1 MTADAVQG
9 ALFTHRNH
17 YLFADYYLDRRSR
30 ERQEWR
36 EVDAGSAFAAVA
48 AIWRKYKPQGDN
60 EAQTEADWIRP
71 VLEALGHRYNVQVGM
86 QTPLGAKVPDYVF
99 YPDEATRQAAKRGV
113 LTEADFQG
121 ALAVGDA
128 KAWERPLDRA
138 APKAVSTLHENPSL
152 QIDTYIRHSGLAWGI
167 LTNGRLWRLYHKD
180 TSKKLDVYYEVDLPA
195 LIEQGDAEAFKY
207 FWLFFRREAFC
218 VDLRGF
224 RNLEGLAK
232 PSQVAPAWLDLV
244 LAESQAYEQ
253 GVSENLKAQVYD
265 ALRHLGQGFLDFPY
279 NGLQPTAETLK
290 QIHDNSL
297 IVLYRLLFML
307 YAEARDLL
315 PVREN
320 RLYAEGY
327 SLETLKSRIVRDL
340 DDGIPAAASM
350 SGLWQQLY
358 EQWHVIDTGD
368 AALGVP
374 AYNGGLFR
382 PDRHPFLERYRVGD
396 LHLRQA
402 IDLLARA
409 LDPVT
414 GRREFV
420 DYRDLEI
427 RHLGSIY
434 EGLLEYQLRCAA
446 EPLVIVRQKGKER
459 YEPAAGAVPDVP
471 TGQVY
476 LVTDKG
482 ERKAT
487 GSYYTP
493 DYIVQYIVEQTVG
506 PVLAERAA
514 AFRKPDGKIADEA
527 GLAQAILS
535 INCLDP
541 AMGSGHFL
549 VAAAEYIARYVV
561 GLGLAA
567 DETRQTF
574 EVSENSKVS
583 EPELAYWRRR
593 VAQACIYGVDLNPL
607 AVELAKLSL
616 WLATVSKDKPLSF
629 LDHHLGCGNSLI
641 GARVADLPLG
651 LAPAEQVAK
660 ERKAAYKAQDA
671 ARKKEEAARAAG
683 QITMLD
689 DSAFAGAMHT
699 ASGMMRLIEDL
710 GSETLADVHRAE
722 EVYRDSVRAVTERAR
737 LLGDVWT
744 ARHFGLALD
753 DTIWGGLSRYLLHGG
768 FEMPAYRP
776 IIEHAQRI
784 AGGQRF
790 FHWEL
795 EFPEVFFDE
804 HGRLVEE
811 GGFDVVMGNPPYDV
825 LSEKE
830 REEDLSELISYIST
844 SADLE
849 PACGQKLDL
858 FRLLAAKATS
868 LVRIEEYVG
877 LIVPMSLLADQQ
889 TANLRRHLLS
899 NCPPV
904 QIEAFP
910 QKDDPHRRVFL
921 EAKLPTCVVICRKQ
935 VTGTGAIKVTVHP
948 GNKLNEVSGVFSCT
962 VQDLAAIDPIDLPIP
977 LLTSN
982 LAVELLRKLAQYP
995 RMGDRCQSY
1004 QGEINETTMSNILS
1018 VDPQDGPRVFRGG
1031 NIQRYEFIPE
1041 PKQGAARYLKLDAY
1055 HRTAGGERAT
1065 HTQKDR
1071 IGYQRNAALDNWRRL
1086 IFAPLPNP
1094 SYCFDS
1100 ISYLLAKD
1108 QLQACFLIAIL
1119 NSRLLEWRFRLTST
1133 NNHVSTAEIAALPI
1147 PDCRTAITSPA
1158 ETRALLAAEAQ
1169 GLAAAA
1175 VTTGDFTAILAF
1187 VVAQLAA
1194 QPERSDVVHDLLA
1207 GLAEQMIAMNKQ
1219 KGDEMRGFLAWLERE
1234 AGAKIEDLTGRSQL
1248 RNYPG
1253 DYQKGETPLAFDDPL
1268 TSSGQSLLAIL
1279 RKNSRK
1285 LAVDPSGRKFQESLK
1300 KEYEA
1305 SLAVLLP
1312 LKARLAVTD
1321 RLIDQ
1326 VVYRL
1331 YGLTED
1337 EIAIVEDKGD
1347 Q

>member
-1 MTADAVQG
+1 M
-9 ALFTHRNH
+9 
-17 YLFADYYLDRRSR
+17 
-30 ERQEWR
+30 
-36 EVDAGSAFAAVA
+36 
-48 AIWRKYKPQGDN
+48 
-60 EAQTEADWIRP
+60 
-71 VLEALGHRYNVQVGM
+71 
-86 QTPLGAKVPDYVF
+86 
-99 YPDEATRQAAKRGV
+99 
-113 LTEADFQG
+113 
-121 ALAVGDA
+121 
-128 KAWERPLDRA
+128 
-138 APKAVSTLHENPSL
+138 
-152 QIDTYIRHSGLAWGI
+152 
-167 LTNGRLWRLYHKD
+167 
-180 TSKKLDVYYEVDLPA
+180 
-195 LIEQGDAEAFKY
+195 
-207 FWLFFRREAFC
+207 
-218 VDLRGF
+218 
-224 RNLEGLAK
+224 
-232 PSQVAPAWLDLV
+232 

-265 ALRHLGQGFLDFPY
+265 ALRHLGQGFLDYPG
-279 NGLQPTAETLK
+279 NGLQPTAVMLK
-290 QIHDNSL
+290 QIHDSSL

-320 RLYAEGY
+320 RLYAESY
-327 SLETLKSRIVRDL
+327 SLEALKSRIVRDL
-340 DDGIPAAASM
+340 DDGKPAAASM

-358 EQWHVIDTGD
+358 EQWRVIDTGD
-368 AALGVP
+368 ATLGVP

-382 PDRHPFLERYRVGD
+382 PDKQPFIERYRVGD

-471 TGQVY
+471 AGQVY

-506 PVLAERAA
+506 PVLAERTAP
-514 AFRKPDGKIADEA
+514 FRKPDGKITDEA
-527 GLAQAILS
+527 GLAQAILG

-561 GLGLAA
+561 GLGLGA
-567 DETRQTF
+567 DEGRKTKDD
-574 EVSENSKVS
+574 VSA

-629 LDHHLGCGNSLI
+629 LDHHLRCGNSLI

-651 LAPAEQVAK
+651 LAPVEQVAK
-660 ERKAAYKAQDA
+660 ERKAAYKAQEA

-753 DTIWGGLSRYLLHGG
+753 ETLWGGLSRYLLHGG

-776 IIEHAQRI
+776 VIDQARAI
-784 AGGQRF
+784 ADVRRF

-804 HGRLVEE
+804 HGRLVEG

-830 REEDLSELISYIST
+830 RQEELSELISYVST

-868 LVRIEEYVG
+868 LARMREYVG

-935 VTGTGAIKVTVHP
+935 VMGTGAIKVTVHP
-948 GNKLNEVSGVFSCT
+948 GNKLDEVSGVFSCT

-1004 QGEINETTMSNILS
+1004 QGEINETTMSAILS
-1018 VDPQDGPRVFRGG
+1018 VYPHDGPRVFRGG

-1055 HRTAGGERAT
+1055 HRTVGGERAA

-1100 ISYLLAKD
+1100 ISYLLAND
-1108 QLQACFLIAIL
+1108 QPQAWFLIAIL

-1133 NNHVSTAEIAALPI
+1133 NNHVSTAEIAALANSRLQNRYNFARRNPRRAGRRSATARRSRGHDRRLHRGSGLRRRAI
-1147 PDCRTAITSPA
+1147 GRAAGAIRRDPRPPRGPGRADDRHEPAKGRRDARLPGLAGAGNRRQDRRPDGQVAAPQLPRRLPKGRNAVALRRRPGDPAQERAQAGCRSGRPQVPGV
-1158 ETRALLAAEAQ
+1158 AQ
-1169 GLAAAA
+1169 EGVRCQPGRAAAA
-1175 VTTGDFTAILAF
+1175 QG
-1187 VVAQLAA
+1187 AA
-1194 QPERSDVVHDLLA
+1194 GRDRQADRSGSVSAVRAHGGRDRDRGGQRRPISVQPKITHAL
-1207 GLAEQMIAMNKQ
+1207 G
-1219 KGDEMRGFLAWLERE
+1219 WLEKVKRAFRPPTTTE
-1234 AGAKIEDLTGRSQL
+1234 SDGR
-1248 RNYPG
+1248 PG
-1253 DYQKGETPLAFDDPL
+1253 RA
-1268 TSSGQSLLAIL
+1268 
-1279 RKNSRK
+1279 
-1285 LAVDPSGRKFQESLK
+1285 
-1300 KEYEA
+1300 
-1305 SLAVLLP
+1305 
-1312 LKARLAVTD
+1312 D
-1321 RLIDQ
+1321 RQ
-1326 VVYRL
+1326 
-1331 YGLTED
+1331 
-1337 EIAIVEDKGD
+1337 A
-1347 Q
+1347 

>member
-1 MTADAVQG
+1 M
-9 ALFTHRNH
+9 
-17 YLFADYYLDRRSR
+17 
-30 ERQEWR
+30 
-36 EVDAGSAFAAVA
+36 
-48 AIWRKYKPQGDN
+48 
-60 EAQTEADWIRP
+60 
-71 VLEALGHRYNVQVGM
+71 
-86 QTPLGAKVPDYVF
+86 
-99 YPDEATRQAAKRGV
+99 
-113 LTEADFQG
+113 
-121 ALAVGDA
+121 
-128 KAWERPLDRA
+128 
-138 APKAVSTLHENPSL
+138 
-152 QIDTYIRHSGLAWGI
+152 
-167 LTNGRLWRLYHKD
+167 
-180 TSKKLDVYYEVDLPA
+180 
-195 LIEQGDAEAFKY
+195 
-207 FWLFFRREAFC
+207 
-218 VDLRGF
+218 
-224 RNLEGLAK
+224 
-232 PSQVAPAWLDLV
+232 
-244 LAESQAYEQ
+244 
-253 GVSENLKAQVYD
+253 
-265 ALRHLGQGFLDFPY
+265 
-279 NGLQPTAETLK
+279 
-290 QIHDNSL
+290 
-297 IVLYRLLFML
+297 
-307 YAEARDLL
+307 
-315 PVREN
+315 
-320 RLYAEGY
+320 
-327 SLETLKSRIVRDL
+327 
-340 DDGIPAAASM
+340 
-350 SGLWQQLY
+350 
-358 EQWHVIDTGD
+358 
-368 AALGVP
+368 
-374 AYNGGLFR
+374 
-382 PDRHPFLERYRVGD
+382 
-396 LHLRQA
+396 
-402 IDLLARA
+402 
-409 LDPVT
+409 
-414 GRREFV
+414 
-420 DYRDLEI
+420 
-427 RHLGSIY
+427 
-434 EGLLEYQLRCAA
+434 
-446 EPLVIVRQKGKER
+446 
-459 YEPAAGAVPDVP
+459 
-471 TGQVY
+471 
-476 LVTDKG
+476 
-482 ERKAT
+482 
-487 GSYYTP
+487 
-493 DYIVQYIVEQTVG
+493 
-506 PVLAERAA
+506 
-514 AFRKPDGKIADEA
+514 
-527 GLAQAILS
+527 
-535 INCLDP
+535 
-541 AMGSGHFL
+541 
-549 VAAAEYIARYVV
+549 
-561 GLGLAA
+561 
-567 DETRQTF
+567 
-574 EVSENSKVS
+574 
-583 EPELAYWRRR
+583 
-593 VAQACIYGVDLNPL
+593 AQACIYGVDLNPL

-629 LDHHLGCGNSLI
+629 LDHHLRCGNSLI

-660 ERKAAYKAQDA
+660 ERKAAYKAQEA

-753 DTIWGGLSRYLLHGG
+753 ETLWGGLSRYLLHGG

-776 IIEHAQRI
+776 IIDQARAI
-784 AGGQRF
+784 ADERRF

-804 HGRLVEE
+804 HGRLVEG

-830 REEDLSELISYIST
+830 REEDLSELISYVST
-844 SADLE
+844 SVDLE
-849 PACGQKLDL
+849 PAYGQKLDL

-868 LVRIEEYVG
+868 LARIGEYVG

-948 GNKLNEVSGVFSCT
+948 GNKLDEVSGVFSCT

-982 LAVELLRKLAQYP
+982 LAVELLRKLSQYP

-1018 VDPQDGPRVFRGG
+1018 VDPHDGPRIFRGG

-1055 HRTAGGERAT
+1055 HRTVGGERAT

-1147 PDCRTAITSPA
+1147 PDCRTVAVSPA
-1158 ETRALLAAEAQ
+1158 ETRAALAAEAQ
-1169 GLAAAA
+1169 RLAVTA
-1175 VTTGDFTAILAF
+1175 VTTGDFTAVLAF
-1187 VVAQLAA
+1187 VAAQLAA
-1194 QPERSDVVHDLLA
+1194 QPERSDVIHDLLA

-1234 AGAKIEDLTGRSQL
+1234 TGARIEDLTGRSQL

-1253 DYQKGETPLAFDDPL
+1253 DYQKGETPLAFDDPS

-1285 LAVDPSGRKFQESLK
+1285 LAVDPAGRKFQESLK

-1312 LKARLAVTD
+1312 LKARLAATD

-1331 YGLTED
+1331 YGLTEE
-1337 EIAIVEDKGD
+1337 EIAVVESRSD
-1347 Q
+1347 